1 MVQTKLF
8 LLDKQKKAHSQH
20 KTSFIKNGKSKHW
33 TADKE
38 LQDSHERFVKYIDLD
53 FKKKDI
59 PITDDEIRKHI
70 KKSFRNKADLI
81 FIEEYASDSSYDNL
95 IKDVYQSKEYN
106 DAVISKQTSIKIKNK
121 TRKQE
126 RTGVKVN
133 KNYYYIVIKSRKNKS
148 GKHISAQRRFYSIK
162 TGKQVKTKNVDKY
175 MTEVMPNKKEEVVL
189 TKSRFRQQTP
199 LRRIRRKEERRERL
213 QKLRGRSRR

>member
-8 LLDKQKKAHSQH
+8 YLDKKKREHSNH

-38 LQDSHERFVKYIDLD
+38 LQDSHERFIKYIDLD
-53 FKKKDI
+53 FNKKDV

-95 IKDVYQSKEYN
+95 INDVYDSKEYQKS
-106 DAVISKQTSIKIKNK
+106 IESKQTSIKIQKK
-121 TRKQE
+121 TKTQE
-126 RTGVKVN
+126 RKGIKVS
-133 KNYYYIVIKSRKNKS
+133 KNYYYVIVKPRKNKD
-148 GKHISAQRRFYSIK
+148 GTKVSAQRRFYSIK
-162 TGKQVKTKNVDKY
+162 TGKQVKTKNVTKY
-175 MTEVMPNKKEEVVL
+175 ISEVTPNKKQEEVVL
-189 TKSRFRQQTP
+189 TKSKYKKQTP
-199 LRRIRRKEERRERL
+199 LRRIRRKEERSQRMKR
-213 QKLRGRSRR
+213 LRGRR